1 MIGNIIKPRI
11 HHFTILAT
19 LYFMAGMQWLS
30 MEVLSQT
37 NSQNKTLQRVSPDQ
51 IHKAEWLNK
60 EIEIE
65 DRISEFLKHG
75 TKYSEIRLKGTP
87 VPVTL
92 PPQLRLDRPSPLPR
106 GRFTGRVIKIGNF
119 FQFMVTTME
128 FLPSEREELAQKVSE
143 LSPTNAQKRLELA
156 SWAESLATRYKDASL
171 KQSVSQLRSE
181 AYRILGTQEDQ
192 PGTPPGSSAI
202 ETARDAKKAGSD
214 PVIIHGLAHLGLRK
228 AFAKLEDQAGLETL
242 SKEVAE
248 LLPDSVRRQLG
259 EIKPET
265 LDQYRK
271 DPLKIYL
278 EASSA
283 DRRLLDRLL
292 MVEALE
298 KGLMVAVVNH
308 PDKIESLM
316 KTAQNLIPEKPELAN
331 SIRDRGLLKLVETS
345 DKLHRD
351 DLIKLVNQVRDKF
364 GQAELARKLSRK
376 WLDSRQATQL
386 AEGDTEGRFSLA
398 QDYLALLGDKRSAAA
413 LLRECLTLD
422 PEMKKAA
429 ESLAGLGWKKDGDR
443 WIDPDES
450 SSPPSVASSS
460 VATPPKPGEE
470 MPRLPGGRVAEPPPA
485 SSGDPQS
492 LVGLTQAQ
500 ITSKFG
506 MPEHKSRMLTQGQLH
521 EQWYFDTPGG
531 RQVVQFVKKSVRSVP
546 TVKAVY
552 QFAK

>member
-1 MIGNIIKPRI
+1 MNSNITKTRFQ
-11 HHFTILAT
+11 FTIRIAF
-19 LYFMAGMQWLS
+19 YFFGGLICTPS
-30 MEVLSQT
+30 EVFSQT
-37 NSQNKTLQRVSPDQ
+37 NTGKTLSKVSSDQ
-51 IHKAEWLNK
+51 IHKPEWLNK

-87 VPVTL
+87 IPVTL

-119 FQFMVTTME
+119 YQFMVTTME
-128 FLPSEREELAQKVSE
+128 LLPSEREELAQKVAE

-202 ETARDAKKAGSD
+202 EAAREAKKAGSD
-214 PVIIHGLAHLGLRK
+214 PVIIQGLAHLGLRK
-228 AFAKLEDQAGLETL
+228 AFAKLEDQTGLEIL

-248 LLPDSVRRQLG
+248 LLPDSTRRQLG
-259 EIKPET
+259 ELKPDTIE
-265 LDQYRK
+265 QYRK
-271 DPLKIYL
+271 DPLKVYL
-278 EASSA
+278 EAGSA

-292 MVEALE
+292 MVETLE

-308 PDKIESLM
+308 PDKIELFM
-316 KTAQNLIPEKPELAN
+316 KTAQNAIPEKPELAN

-345 DKLHRD
+345 DKLRRD

-364 GQAELARKLSRK
+364 GQAELARKLARK
-376 WLDSRQATQL
+376 WLDSRQSTQL
-386 AEGDTEGRFSLA
+386 AEGDTEGRFSLS

-422 PEMKKAA
+422 PDMKKAA
-429 ESLAGLGWKKDGDR
+429 DLLAELGWKKDGDR

-450 SSPPSVASSS
+450 SSSSPVAS
-460 VATPPKPGEE
+460 AGTAPKPGEE
-470 MPRLPGGRVAEPPPA
+470 TPRLPGGRITEPPPA
-485 SSGDPQS
+485 SSGDSQS

-531 RQVVQFVKKSVRSVP
+531 RQVVQFVKKSVRSEP
-546 TVKAVY
+546 TVKAIY
-552 QFAK
+552 QLAK

>member
-1 MIGNIIKPRI
+1 MNSNITKTRFHFKIRI
-11 HHFTILAT
+11 A
-19 LYFMAGMQWLS
+19 LYFFGGLICTPS
-30 MEVLSQT
+30 EVFSQT
-37 NSQNKTLQRVSPDQ
+37 NTGKTLSKVSSDQ
-51 IHKAEWLNK
+51 IHKPEWLNK

-87 VPVTL
+87 IPVTL
-92 PPQLRLDRPSPLPR
+92 PPQLRLDRPSPMPR

-119 FQFMVTTME
+119 YQFMVTTME
-128 FLPSEREELAQKVSE
+128 LLPSEREELAQKVAE

-202 ETARDAKKAGSD
+202 EAARDAKKAGSD

-242 SKEVAE
+242 SREVAE
-248 LLPDSVRRQLG
+248 LLPDSTRRQLG
-259 EIKPET
+259 ELKPET
-265 LDQYRK
+265 IDSYRK

-283 DRRLLDRLL
+283 DRRLLDRLM
-292 MVEALE
+292 MVETLE

-308 PDKIESLM
+308 PDKIELFM
-316 KTAQNLIPEKPELAN
+316 KTAQNAIPEKPELAN

-345 DKLHRD
+345 DKLRRD

-364 GQAELARKLSRK
+364 GQAELARKLARK

-413 LLRECLTLD
+413 LLRECLTLEPD
-422 PEMKKAA
+422 MKKAA
-429 ESLAGLGWKKDGDR
+429 DLLAELGWKKDGDR

-450 SSPPSVASSS
+450 SSSSPVAS
-460 VATPPKPGEE
+460 AGTAPKPGEE
-470 MPRLPGGRVAEPPPA
+470 TPRLPGRITEPPPA
-485 SSGDPQS
+485 SSGDSQS

-531 RQVVQFVKKSVRSVP
+531 RQVVQFVKKSVRSEP
-546 TVKAVY
+546 TVKAIY
-552 QFAK
+552 QLAK

>member
-1 MIGNIIKPRI
+1 MNSNITKTRFQFKIRI
-11 HHFTILAT
+11 A
-19 LYFMAGMQWLS
+19 LYFFGGLICTPS
-30 MEVLSQT
+30 EVFSQT
-37 NSQNKTLQRVSPDQ
+37 NTGKTLSKVSSDQ
-51 IHKAEWLNK
+51 IHKPEWLNK

-87 VPVTL
+87 IPVTL
-92 PPQLRLDRPSPLPR
+92 PPQLRLDRPSPMPR

-119 FQFMVTTME
+119 YQFMVTTME
-128 FLPSEREELAQKVSE
+128 LLPSEREELAQKVAE

-202 ETARDAKKAGSD
+202 EAARDAKKAGSD

-248 LLPDSVRRQLG
+248 LLPDSTRRQLG
-259 EIKPET
+259 ELKPET
-265 LDQYRK
+265 IDSYRK

-283 DRRLLDRLL
+283 DRRLLDRLM
-292 MVEALE
+292 MVETLE

-308 PDKIESLM
+308 PDKIELFM
-316 KTAQNLIPEKPELAN
+316 KTAQNAIPEKPELAN

-345 DKLHRD
+345 DKLRRD

-364 GQAELARKLSRK
+364 GQAELARKLAKK

-422 PEMKKAA
+422 PDMKKAA
-429 ESLAGLGWKKDGDR
+429 DLLAELGWKKDGDR

-450 SSPPSVASSS
+450 SSSSPVAS
-460 VATPPKPGEE
+460 AGTAPKPGEE
-470 MPRLPGGRVAEPPPA
+470 TPRLPGGRITEPPPA
-485 SSGDPQS
+485 SSGDSQS

-531 RQVVQFVKKSVRSVP
+531 RQVVQFVKKSVRSEP
-546 TVKAVY
+546 TVKAIY
-552 QFAK
+552 QLAK

>member
-1 MIGNIIKPRI
+1 MNSNITKTRFQFKIRI
-11 HHFTILAT
+11 AF
-19 LYFMAGMQWLS
+19 YFFGGLICTPS
-30 MEVLSQT
+30 EVFSQT
-37 NSQNKTLQRVSPDQ
+37 NTGKTLSKVSSDQ
-51 IHKAEWLNK
+51 IHKPEWLNK

-87 VPVTL
+87 IPVTL
-92 PPQLRLDRPSPLPR
+92 PPQLRLDRPSPMPR

-119 FQFMVTTME
+119 YQFMVTTME
-128 FLPSEREELAQKVSE
+128 LLPSEREELAQKVAE

-202 ETARDAKKAGSD
+202 EAAREAKKAGSD

-228 AFAKLEDQAGLETL
+228 AFAKLEDQAGLEIL

-248 LLPDSVRRQLG
+248 LLPDSTRRQLG
-259 EIKPET
+259 ELKPDTVE
-265 LDQYRK
+265 QYRK
-271 DPLKIYL
+271 DPLKVYL
-278 EASSA
+278 EAGSA

-292 MVEALE
+292 MVETLE
-298 KGLMVAVVNH
+298 KRLMVAVVNH
-308 PDKIESLM
+308 PDKIELFM
-316 KTAQNLIPEKPELAN
+316 KTAQNAIPEKPELAN

-345 DKLHRD
+345 DKLRRD

-364 GQAELARKLSRK
+364 GQAELARKLARK

-386 AEGDTEGRFSLA
+386 AEGDTEGRFSLS

-422 PEMKKAA
+422 PDMKKAA
-429 ESLAGLGWKKDGDR
+429 DLLAELGWKKDGDR

-450 SSPPSVASSS
+450 SSSSPVAS
-460 VATPPKPGEE
+460 AGTAPKPGEE
-470 MPRLPGGRVAEPPPA
+470 TPRLPGGRITEPPPA

-531 RQVVQFVKKSVRSVP
+531 RQVVQFVKKSVRSEP
-546 TVKAVY
+546 TVKAIY
-552 QFAK
+552 QLAK

>member
-1 MIGNIIKPRI
+1 MNSNITKTRFHFKIRI
-11 HHFTILAT
+11 A
-19 LYFMAGMQWLS
+19 LYFFGGLICTPS
-30 MEVLSQT
+30 EVFSQT
-37 NSQNKTLQRVSPDQ
+37 NTGKTLSKVSSDQ
-51 IHKAEWLNK
+51 IHKPEWLNK

-87 VPVTL
+87 IPVTL
-92 PPQLRLDRPSPLPR
+92 PPQLRLDRPSPMPR

-119 FQFMVTTME
+119 YQFMVTTME
-128 FLPSEREELAQKVSE
+128 LLPSEREELAQKVAE

-181 AYRILGTQEDQ
+181 AYRILETQEDQ

-202 ETARDAKKAGSD
+202 EAARDAKKAGSD

-242 SKEVAE
+242 SREVAE
-248 LLPDSVRRQLG
+248 LLPDSTRRQLG
-259 EIKPET
+259 ELKPET
-265 LDQYRK
+265 IDSYRK

-283 DRRLLDRLL
+283 DRRLLDRLM
-292 MVEALE
+292 MVETLE

-308 PDKIESLM
+308 PDKIELFM
-316 KTAQNLIPEKPELAN
+316 KTAQNAIPEKPELAN

-345 DKLHRD
+345 DKLRRD

-364 GQAELARKLSRK
+364 GQAELARKLARK

-413 LLRECLTLD
+413 LLRECLTLEPD
-422 PEMKKAA
+422 MKKAA
-429 ESLAGLGWKKDGDR
+429 DLLAELGWKKDGDR

-450 SSPPSVASSS
+450 SSSSPVAS
-460 VATPPKPGEE
+460 AGTAPKPGEE
-470 MPRLPGGRVAEPPPA
+470 TPRLPGRITEPPPA
-485 SSGDPQS
+485 SSGDSQS

-531 RQVVQFVKKSVRSVP
+531 RQVVQFVKKSVRSEP
-546 TVKAVY
+546 TVKAIY
-552 QFAK
+552 QLAK

>member
-1 MIGNIIKPRI
+1 MNSNITKPRFQLKI
-11 HHFTILAT
+11 RIA
-19 LYFMAGMQWLS
+19 LYFFGGLICTPS
-30 MEVLSQT
+30 EVFSQT
-37 NSQNKTLQRVSPDQ
+37 NTGKTLSKVSSDQ
-51 IHKAEWLNK
+51 IHKPEWLNK

-87 VPVTL
+87 IPVTL
-92 PPQLRLDRPSPLPR
+92 PPQLRLDRPSPMPR

-119 FQFMVTTME
+119 YQFMVTTME
-128 FLPSEREELAQKVSE
+128 LLPSEREELAQKVAE

-171 KQSVSQLRSE
+171 KQIVSQLRSE

-202 ETARDAKKAGSD
+202 EAAREAKKAGSD

-248 LLPDSVRRQLG
+248 LLPDSTRRQLG
-259 EIKPET
+259 ELKPET
-265 LDQYRK
+265 IEQYRK
-271 DPLKIYL
+271 DPLKVYL
-278 EASSA
+278 EAGSA

-292 MVEALE
+292 MVETLE
-298 KGLMVAVVNH
+298 KRLMVAVVNH
-308 PDKIESLM
+308 PDKIELFM
-316 KTAQNLIPEKPELAN
+316 KTAQNAIPERPELAN

-345 DKLHRD
+345 DKLRRD

-364 GQAELARKLSRK
+364 GQAELTRKLARK

-386 AEGDTEGRFSLA
+386 AEGDTEGRFSLS

-422 PEMKKAA
+422 PDMKKAA
-429 ESLAGLGWKKDGDR
+429 DLLAELGWKKDGDR

-450 SSPPSVASSS
+450 SSSSPVAS
-460 VATPPKPGEE
+460 AGTAPKPGEE
-470 MPRLPGGRVAEPPPA
+470 SPRLPGGRITEPPPA

-531 RQVVQFVKKSVRSVP
+531 RQVVQFVKKSVRSEP
-546 TVKAVY
+546 TVKAIY
-552 QFAK
+552 QLAK

>member
-1 MIGNIIKPRI
+1 MNSNITKPRFQ
-11 HHFTILAT
+11 FTIRIAF
-19 LYFMAGMQWLS
+19 YFFGGLICTPS
-30 MEVLSQT
+30 EVFSQT
-37 NSQNKTLQRVSPDQ
+37 NTGKTLSKVSSDQ
-51 IHKAEWLNK
+51 IHKPEWLNK

-87 VPVTL
+87 IPVTL
-92 PPQLRLDRPSPLPR
+92 PPQLRLDRPSPMPR

-119 FQFMVTTME
+119 YQFMVTTME
-128 FLPSEREELAQKVSE
+128 LLPSEREELAQKVAE

-171 KQSVSQLRSE
+171 KQIVSQLRSE

-202 ETARDAKKAGSD
+202 EAAREAKKAGSD

-248 LLPDSVRRQLG
+248 LLPDSTRRQLG
-259 EIKPET
+259 ELKPET
-265 LDQYRK
+265 IEQYRK
-271 DPLKIYL
+271 DPLKVYL
-278 EASSA
+278 EAGSA

-292 MVEALE
+292 MVETLE

-308 PDKIESLM
+308 PDKIELFM
-316 KTAQNLIPEKPELAN
+316 KTAQNAIPEKPELAN

-345 DKLHRD
+345 DKLRRD

-364 GQAELARKLSRK
+364 GQAELARKLARK

-386 AEGDTEGRFSLA
+386 AEGDTEGRFSLS

-422 PEMKKAA
+422 PDMKKAA
-429 ESLAGLGWKKDGDR
+429 DLLAELGWKKDGDR

-450 SSPPSVASSS
+450 SSSSPVAS
-460 VATPPKPGEE
+460 AGTAPKPGEE
-470 MPRLPGGRVAEPPPA
+470 APRLPGGRITEPPPA
-485 SSGDPQS
+485 SSGDSQS

-531 RQVVQFVKKSVRSVP
+531 RQVVQFVKKSVRSEP
-546 TVKAVY
+546 TVKAIY
-552 QFAK
+552 QLAK

>member
-1 MIGNIIKPRI
+1 MNSNITKTRFQFKIRI
-11 HHFTILAT
+11 AF
-19 LYFMAGMQWLS
+19 YFFGGLICTPS
-30 MEVLSQT
+30 EVFSQT
-37 NSQNKTLQRVSPDQ
+37 NTGKTLSKVSSDQ
-51 IHKAEWLNK
+51 IHKPEWLNK

-87 VPVTL
+87 IPVTL
-92 PPQLRLDRPSPLPR
+92 PPQLRLDRPSPMPR

-119 FQFMVTTME
+119 YQFMVTTME
-128 FLPSEREELAQKVSE
+128 LLPSEREELAQKVAE

-202 ETARDAKKAGSD
+202 EAAREAKKAGSD

-228 AFAKLEDQAGLETL
+228 AFAKLEDQTGLEIL

-248 LLPDSVRRQLG
+248 LLPDSTRRQLG
-259 EIKPET
+259 ELKPDTVE
-265 LDQYRK
+265 QYRK
-271 DPLKIYL
+271 DPLKVYL
-278 EASSA
+278 EAGSA

-292 MVEALE
+292 MVETLE

-308 PDKIESLM
+308 PDKIELFM
-316 KTAQNLIPEKPELAN
+316 KTAQNAIPEKPELAN

-345 DKLHRD
+345 DKLRRD

-364 GQAELARKLSRK
+364 GQAELARKLARK

-386 AEGDTEGRFSLA
+386 AEGDTEGRFSLS

-422 PEMKKAA
+422 PDMKKAA
-429 ESLAGLGWKKDGDR
+429 DLLAELGWKKDGDR

-450 SSPPSVASSS
+450 SSSSPVAS
-460 VATPPKPGEE
+460 AGTAPKPGEE
-470 MPRLPGGRVAEPPPA
+470 TPRLPGGRITEPPPA
-485 SSGDPQS
+485 SSGDSQS

-531 RQVVQFVKKSVRSVP
+531 RQVVQFVKKSVRSEP
-546 TVKAVY
+546 TVKAIY
-552 QFAK
+552 QLAK

>member
-1 MIGNIIKPRI
+1 MNSNITKPRFQFKI
-11 HHFTILAT
+11 RIAF
-19 LYFMAGMQWLS
+19 YFFGGLICTPS
-30 MEVLSQT
+30 EVFSQT
-37 NSQNKTLQRVSPDQ
+37 NTGKTLSKVSSDQ
-51 IHKAEWLNK
+51 IHKPEWLNK
-60 EIEIE
+60 EVVID

-75 TKYSEIRLKGTP
+75 TKYSEIRIKGTP
-87 VPVTL
+87 IPVTL
-92 PPQLRLDRPSPLPR
+92 PPQLRLDRPSPMPR

-119 FQFMVTTME
+119 YQFMVTTME
-128 FLPSEREELAQKVSE
+128 LLPSEREELAQKVAE

-202 ETARDAKKAGSD
+202 EAAREAKKAGSD

-228 AFAKLEDQAGLETL
+228 SFAKLEDQTGLEIL

-248 LLPDSVRRQLG
+248 LLPDSTRRQLG
-259 EIKPET
+259 ELKPET
-265 LDQYRK
+265 IDSYRK

-292 MVEALE
+292 MVETLE

-308 PDKIESLM
+308 PDKIESFM
-316 KTAQNLIPEKPELAN
+316 KTAQNAIPEKPELAN

-345 DKLHRD
+345 DKLRRD

-364 GQAELARKLSRK
+364 GQAELARKLARK

-386 AEGDTEGRFSLA
+386 AEGDTEGRFSLS

-422 PEMKKAA
+422 PDMKKAA
-429 ESLAGLGWKKDGDR
+429 DLLAELGWKKDGDR

-450 SSPPSVASSS
+450 SSSSPVAS
-460 VATPPKPGEE
+460 AGTAPKPGEE
-470 MPRLPGGRVAEPPPA
+470 TPRLPGGRITEPPPA

-531 RQVVQFVKKSVRSVP
+531 RQVVQFVKKSVRSEP
-546 TVKAVY
+546 TVKAIY
-552 QFAK
+552 QLAK

>member
-1 MIGNIIKPRI
+1 MNSNITKTRFQFKIRI
-11 HHFTILAT
+11 AF
-19 LYFMAGMQWLS
+19 YFFGGLICTPS
-30 MEVLSQT
+30 EVFSQT
-37 NSQNKTLQRVSPDQ
+37 NTGKTLSKVSSDQ
-51 IHKAEWLNK
+51 IHKPEWLNK

-87 VPVTL
+87 IPVTL
-92 PPQLRLDRPSPLPR
+92 PPQLRLDRPSPMPR

-119 FQFMVTTME
+119 YQFMVTTME
-128 FLPSEREELAQKVSE
+128 LLPSEREELAQKVAE
-143 LSPTNAQKRLELA
+143 LSPTNAQTRLELA

-202 ETARDAKKAGSD
+202 EAAREAKKAGSD

-248 LLPDSVRRQLG
+248 LLPDSTRRQLG
-259 EIKPET
+259 ELKPDTVE
-265 LDQYRK
+265 QYRK
-271 DPLKIYL
+271 DPLKVYL
-278 EASSA
+278 EAGSA

-292 MVEALE
+292 MVETLE

-308 PDKIESLM
+308 PDKIELFM
-316 KTAQNLIPEKPELAN
+316 KTAQNAIPEKPELAN

-345 DKLHRD
+345 DKLRRD

-364 GQAELARKLSRK
+364 GQAELARKLARK

-386 AEGDTEGRFSLA
+386 AEGDTEGRFSLS

-422 PEMKKAA
+422 PDMKKVADLLA
-429 ESLAGLGWKKDGDR
+429 ELGWKKDGDR

-450 SSPPSVASSS
+450 SSSSPVAS
-460 VATPPKPGEE
+460 AGTAPKPGEE
-470 MPRLPGGRVAEPPPA
+470 TPRLPGGRITEPPPA
-485 SSGDPQS
+485 SNGDPQS

-531 RQVVQFVKKSVRSVP
+531 RQVVQFVKKSVRSEP
-546 TVKAVY
+546 TVKAIY
-552 QFAK
+552 QLAK

>member
-1 MIGNIIKPRI
+1 MNSNITKTRFQFKIRI
-11 HHFTILAT
+11 A
-19 LYFMAGMQWLS
+19 LYFFGGLICTPS
-30 MEVLSQT
+30 EVFSQT
-37 NSQNKTLQRVSPDQ
+37 NTGKTLSKVSSDQ
-51 IHKAEWLNK
+51 IHKPEWLNK

-87 VPVTL
+87 IPVTL
-92 PPQLRLDRPSPLPR
+92 PPQLRLDRPSPMPR

-119 FQFMVTTME
+119 YQFMVTTME
-128 FLPSEREELAQKVSE
+128 LLPSEREELAQKVAE

-202 ETARDAKKAGSD
+202 EAAREAKKAGSD

-242 SKEVAE
+242 SREVAE
-248 LLPDSVRRQLG
+248 LLPDSTRRQLG
-259 EIKPET
+259 ELKPDTVE
-265 LDQYRK
+265 QYRK
-271 DPLKIYL
+271 DPLKVYL
-278 EASSA
+278 EAGSA

-292 MVEALE
+292 MVETLE
-298 KGLMVAVVNH
+298 KRLMVAVVNH
-308 PDKIESLM
+308 PDKIELFM
-316 KTAQNLIPEKPELAN
+316 KTAQNAIPEKPELAN

-345 DKLHRD
+345 DKLRRD

-364 GQAELARKLSRK
+364 GQAELARKLARK

-386 AEGDTEGRFSLA
+386 AEGDTEGRFSLS

-422 PEMKKAA
+422 PDMKKAA
-429 ESLAGLGWKKDGDR
+429 DLLAELGWKKDGDR

-450 SSPPSVASSS
+450 SSSSPVAS
-460 VATPPKPGEE
+460 AGTAPKPGEE
-470 MPRLPGGRVAEPPPA
+470 SPRLPGGRITEPPPA

-531 RQVVQFVKKSVRSVP
+531 RQVVQFVKKSVRSEP
-546 TVKAVY
+546 TVKAIY
-552 QFAK
+552 QLAK

>member
-1 MIGNIIKPRI
+1 MNSNITKTRFQFKIRI
-11 HHFTILAT
+11 AF
-19 LYFMAGMQWLS
+19 YFFGGLICTPS
-30 MEVLSQT
+30 EVFSQT
-37 NSQNKTLQRVSPDQ
+37 NTGKTLSKVSSDQ
-51 IHKAEWLNK
+51 IHKPEWLNK

-87 VPVTL
+87 IPVTL
-92 PPQLRLDRPSPLPR
+92 PPQLRLDRPSPMPR

-119 FQFMVTTME
+119 YQFMVTTME
-128 FLPSEREELAQKVSE
+128 LLPSEREELAQKVAE

-202 ETARDAKKAGSD
+202 EAAREAKKAGSD

-242 SKEVAE
+242 SREVAE
-248 LLPDSVRRQLG
+248 LLPDSTRRQLG
-259 EIKPET
+259 ELKPDTIE
-265 LDQYRK
+265 QYRK
-271 DPLKIYL
+271 DPLKVYL
-278 EASSA
+278 EASST

-292 MVEALE
+292 MVETLE

-308 PDKIESLM
+308 PDKIELFM
-316 KTAQNLIPEKPELAN
+316 KTAQNAIPEKPELAN
-331 SIRDRGLLKLVETS
+331 SIRDRGLLKLVESS
-345 DKLHRD
+345 DKLRRD

-364 GQAELARKLSRK
+364 GQAELARKLARK

-386 AEGDTEGRFSLA
+386 AEGDTEGRFSLS

-422 PEMKKAA
+422 PDMKKAA
-429 ESLAGLGWKKDGDR
+429 DLLAELGWKKDGDR

-450 SSPPSVASSS
+450 SSSSPVAS
-460 VATPPKPGEE
+460 AGTAPKPGEE
-470 MPRLPGGRVAEPPPA
+470 TPRLPGGRITEPPPA

-531 RQVVQFVKKSVRSVP
+531 RQVVQFVKKSVRSEP
-546 TVKAVY
+546 TVKAIY
-552 QFAK
+552 QLAK

>member
-1 MIGNIIKPRI
+1 MNSNITKTRFQFKIRI
-11 HHFTILAT
+11 AF
-19 LYFMAGMQWLS
+19 YFFGGLICTPS
-30 MEVLSQT
+30 EVFSQT
-37 NSQNKTLQRVSPDQ
+37 NTGKTLSKVSSDQ
-51 IHKAEWLNK
+51 IHKPEWLNK

-119 FQFMVTTME
+119 YQFMVTTME
-128 FLPSEREELAQKVSE
+128 LLPSEREELAQKVAE

-171 KQSVSQLRSE
+171 KQIVSQLRSE

-202 ETARDAKKAGSD
+202 EAAREAKKAGSD

-248 LLPDSVRRQLG
+248 LLPDSTRRQLG
-259 EIKPET
+259 ELKPET
-265 LDQYRK
+265 IEQYRK
-271 DPLKIYL
+271 DPLKVYL
-278 EASSA
+278 EAGSA

-292 MVEALE
+292 MVETLE
-298 KGLMVAVVNH
+298 KRLMVAVVNH
-308 PDKIESLM
+308 PDKIELLM
-316 KTAQNLIPEKPELAN
+316 KTAQNAIPERPELAN

-345 DKLHRD
+345 DKLRRD

-364 GQAELARKLSRK
+364 GQAELARKLARK

-386 AEGDTEGRFSLA
+386 AEGDTEGRFSLS

-422 PEMKKAA
+422 PDMKKAA
-429 ESLAGLGWKKDGDR
+429 DLLAELGWKKDGDR

-450 SSPPSVASSS
+450 SSSLPVAS
-460 VATPPKPGEE
+460 AGTAPKPGEE
-470 MPRLPGGRVAEPPPA
+470 TPRLPGGRITEPPPA

-531 RQVVQFVKKSVRSVP
+531 RQVVQFVKKSVRSEP
-546 TVKAVY
+546 TVKAIY
-552 QFAK
+552 QLAK

>member
-1 MIGNIIKPRI
+1 MNSNITKTRFQFKIRI
-11 HHFTILAT
+11 A
-19 LYFMAGMQWLS
+19 LYFFGGLICTPS
-30 MEVLSQT
+30 EVFSQT
-37 NSQNKTLQRVSPDQ
+37 NTGKTLSKVSSDQ
-51 IHKAEWLNK
+51 IHKPEWLNK

-87 VPVTL
+87 IPVTL
-92 PPQLRLDRPSPLPR
+92 PPQLRLDRPSPMPR

-119 FQFMVTTME
+119 YQFMVTTME
-128 FLPSEREELAQKVSE
+128 LLPSEREELAQKVAE

-202 ETARDAKKAGSD
+202 EAAREAKKAGSD

-228 AFAKLEDQAGLETL
+228 AFAKLEDQTGLEIL

-248 LLPDSVRRQLG
+248 LLPDSTRRQLG
-259 EIKPET
+259 ELKPDTVE
-265 LDQYRK
+265 QYRK
-271 DPLKIYL
+271 DPLKVYL
-278 EASSA
+278 EAGSA

-292 MVEALE
+292 MVETLE

-308 PDKIESLM
+308 PDKIESFM
-316 KTAQNLIPEKPELAN
+316 KTAQNAIPERPELAN

-345 DKLHRD
+345 DKLRRD

-364 GQAELARKLSRK
+364 GQAELARKLARK

-386 AEGDTEGRFSLA
+386 AEGDTEGRFSLS

-422 PEMKKAA
+422 PDMKKAA
-429 ESLAGLGWKKDGDR
+429 DLLAELGWKKDGDR

-450 SSPPSVASSS
+450 SSSSPVAS
-460 VATPPKPGEE
+460 AGTAPKPGEE
-470 MPRLPGGRVAEPPPA
+470 TPRLPGGRITEPPPA
-485 SSGDPQS
+485 SSGDSQS

-531 RQVVQFVKKSVRSVP
+531 RQVVQFVKKSVRSEP
-546 TVKAVY
+546 TVKAIY
-552 QFAK
+552 QLAK

>member
-1 MIGNIIKPRI
+1 MNSNITKTRFQFKIRI
-11 HHFTILAT
+11 AF
-19 LYFMAGMQWLS
+19 YFFGGLICTPS
-30 MEVLSQT
+30 EVFSQT
-37 NSQNKTLQRVSPDQ
+37 NTGKTLSKVSSDQ
-51 IHKAEWLNK
+51 IHKPEWLNK

-119 FQFMVTTME
+119 YQFMVTTME
-128 FLPSEREELAQKVSE
+128 LLPSEREELAQKVAE

-202 ETARDAKKAGSD
+202 EAAREAKKAGSD

-248 LLPDSVRRQLG
+248 LLPDSTRRQLG
-259 EIKPET
+259 ELKPET
-265 LDQYRK
+265 IEQYRK
-271 DPLKIYL
+271 DPLKVYL
-278 EASSA
+278 EAGSA

-292 MVEALE
+292 MVETLE

-308 PDKIESLM
+308 PDKIELFM
-316 KTAQNLIPEKPELAN
+316 KTAQNAIPEKPELAN

-345 DKLHRD
+345 DKLRRD

-364 GQAELARKLSRK
+364 GQAELARKLARK

-386 AEGDTEGRFSLA
+386 AEGDTEGRFSLS

-422 PEMKKAA
+422 PDMKKAA
-429 ESLAGLGWKKDGDR
+429 DLLAELGWKKDGDR

-450 SSPPSVASSS
+450 SSSSPVAS
-460 VATPPKPGEE
+460 AGTAPKPGEE
-470 MPRLPGGRVAEPPPA
+470 TPRLPGGRITEPPPA

-531 RQVVQFVKKSVRSVP
+531 RQVVQFVKKSVRSEP
-546 TVKAVY
+546 TVKAIY
-552 QFAK
+552 QLAK

>member
-1 MIGNIIKPRI
+1 MNSNITKTRFQFKIRI
-11 HHFTILAT
+11 AF
-19 LYFMAGMQWLS
+19 YFFGGLICTPS
-30 MEVLSQT
+30 EVFSQT
-37 NSQNKTLQRVSPDQ
+37 NTGKTLSKVSSDQ
-51 IHKAEWLNK
+51 IHKPEWLNK

-87 VPVTL
+87 IPVTL
-92 PPQLRLDRPSPLPR
+92 PPQLRLDRPSPMPR

-119 FQFMVTTME
+119 YQFMVTTME
-128 FLPSEREELAQKVSE
+128 LLPSEREELAQKVAE

-202 ETARDAKKAGSD
+202 EAAREAKKAGSD

-248 LLPDSVRRQLG
+248 LLPDSTRRQLG
-259 EIKPET
+259 ELKPDTVE
-265 LDQYRK
+265 QYRK
-271 DPLKIYL
+271 DPLKVYL
-278 EASSA
+278 EAGSA

-292 MVEALE
+292 MVETLE

-308 PDKIESLM
+308 PDKIELFM
-316 KTAQNLIPEKPELAN
+316 KTAQNAIPEKPELAN

-345 DKLHRD
+345 DKLRRD

-364 GQAELARKLSRK
+364 GQAELARKLARK

-386 AEGDTEGRFSLA
+386 AEGDTEGRFSLS

-422 PEMKKAA
+422 PDMKKAA
-429 ESLAGLGWKKDGDR
+429 DLLSELGWKKDGDR

-450 SSPPSVASSS
+450 SSSSPVAS
-460 VATPPKPGEE
+460 AGTAPKPGEE
-470 MPRLPGGRVAEPPPA
+470 TPRLPGGRITEPPPA

-531 RQVVQFVKKSVRSVP
+531 RQVVQFVKKSVRSEP
-546 TVKAVY
+546 TVKAIY
-552 QFAK
+552 QLAK

>member
-1 MIGNIIKPRI
+1 MNSNITKTRFQFKIRI
-11 HHFTILAT
+11 A
-19 LYFMAGMQWLS
+19 LYFFGGLICTPS
-30 MEVLSQT
+30 EVFSQT
-37 NSQNKTLQRVSPDQ
+37 NIAKTLSKVSSDQ
-51 IHKAEWLNK
+51 IHKPEWLNK

-92 PPQLRLDRPSPLPR
+92 PPQLRLDRPSPMPR

-119 FQFMVTTME
+119 YQFMVTTME
-128 FLPSEREELAQKVSE
+128 LLPSEREELAQKVAE

-202 ETARDAKKAGSD
+202 EAARDAKKAGSD

-242 SKEVAE
+242 SKEAAE
-248 LLPDSVRRQLG
+248 LLPDSTRRQLG
-259 EIKPET
+259 ELKPET
-265 LDQYRK
+265 IDSYRK

-283 DRRLLDRLL
+283 DRRLLDRLM
-292 MVEALE
+292 MVETLE

-308 PDKIESLM
+308 PDKIESFM
-316 KTAQNLIPEKPELAN
+316 KTAQNAIPEKPELAN

-345 DKLHRD
+345 DKLRRD

-364 GQAELARKLSRK
+364 GQAELARKLAKK

-398 QDYLALLGDKRSAAA
+398 QDYLALLGDKRSAAT

-422 PEMKKAA
+422 PDMKKAA
-429 ESLAGLGWKKDGDR
+429 DLLAELGWKKDGDR

-450 SSPPSVASSS
+450 SSSSPVAS
-460 VATPPKPGEE
+460 AGTAPKPGEE
-470 MPRLPGGRVAEPPPA
+470 TPRLPGGRVTEPPPA

-531 RQVVQFVKKSVRSVP
+531 RQVVQFVKKSVRSEP
-546 TVKAVY
+546 TVKAIY
-552 QFAK
+552 QLAK